1 MTTSR
6 RLRLLYLSTAFPPGV
21 GGQFPAL
28 CASSHPQETRMA
40 QALLQLAEVA
50 SVGLLPGQLWGQLEP
65 ADGSLGLDH
74 KLLLWERK
82 PEPWH
87 RWRSLRKLRAFY
99 LDDIQRH
106 GVPDVLLVRNL
117 SNVVYNYFVR
127 WLRQQPRR
135 PVIVTVLAD
144 SGLGQPVSTSRRWR
158 YKIKP
163 MQVLEETAV
172 NWYDACIGYG
182 IESERH
188 FKPRGAPWLW
198 MPSAFNF
205 YYAPPPATACEGPIR
220 YGYFGGLSREIGV
233 LSMVNAFLASGVP
246 GSLHLCGFGEL
257 AGAIKQL
264 AGQHPN
270 LHFDGLLPRQADCL
284 AWAQNVDVLVNPR
297 LPFLGREN
305 SFPSK
310 LFEFGMTGKAIVSTR
325 ACGVDHILRDDGLYI
340 DASDLEKSLEQKFR
354 EVSAMDRRDLQR
366 RGAAIRQR
374 IVNEYNW
381 DAQARRIVDFLNSI
395 VGSRNAKNTLH

>member
-1 MTTSR
+1 
-6 RLRLLYLSTAFPPGV
+6 
-21 GGQFPAL
+21 
-28 CASSHPQETRMA
+28 MA
-40 QALLQLAEVA
+40 QALSQLAAVTTA
-50 SVGLLPGQLWGQLEP
+50 GLLPGQLWSHLEP
-65 ADGSLGLDH
+65 ADNSLGLNH

-99 LDDIQRH
+99 LDDIRQH

-127 WLRQQPRR
+127 WLRQQLHR
-135 PVIVTVLAD
+135 PIIVTVLAD
-144 SGLGQPVSTSRRWR
+144 SGLGQPISTCRRWR

-172 NWYDACIGYG
+172 HWYDACIGYG

-188 FKPRGAPWLW
+188 FKSRQVPWLW

-205 YYAPPPATACEGPIR
+205 YYDPPPAPASEGPIR
-220 YGYFGGLSREIGV
+220 FGYFGALSQEIGV

-257 AGAIKQL
+257 AGTIKQL
-264 AGQHPN
+264 AGRHSN
-270 LHFDGLLPRQADCL
+270 LHFDGLLPKQSDCL
-284 AWAQNVDVLVNPR
+284 VWAQNVDVLINPR

-310 LFEFGMTGKAIVSTR
+310 LFEFAMTGKAIVSTR
-325 ACGVDHILRDDGLYI
+325 ACGVDQVLREEGIYI
-340 DASDLEKSLEQKFR
+340 DAENLEASLCHKFR
-354 EVSAMDRRDLQR
+354 EVSAMPRHELQR
-366 RGAAIRQR
+366 RGAIIRQR
-374 IVNEYNW
+374 VIHEYNW
-381 DAQARRIVDFLNSI
+381 DAQACRIIEFLEATIKSR
-395 VGSRNAKNTLH
+395 GSLIKPD